1 MLDVCNEYS
10 RKWCFRFN
18 AKKSYIL
25 QFSLNPREKNLIY
38 NWHIGDDKIPSSDNC
53 CHFGIEMNSRFKATE
68 RTTNACRKGRNAF
81 FAINGI
87 MSNSTKPCVLVKLY
101 KSVVLPTVLYGYEMW
116 NNLKSIDFTNLNR
129 FQHFIVKRIQNL
141 RTCTRS
147 DMCQSLL
154 GIHPISSYIDTRKL
168 LFLQKLCSLDDNF
181 LTKRIFMTRLF
192 SYFADNSRKHF
203 GFIPD
208 IIEILYHY
216 ELSDYLVEYLLE
228 GSFRPKQLWKSIVYG
243 AINETHANEWSLRI
257 SSDNDFIRFRNIH
270 RSVELANVWTYSNC
284 SRDIKNSFLLRNL

>member
-1 MLDVCNEYS
+1 M
-10 RKWCFRFN
+10 FF
-18 AKKSYIL
+18 
-25 QFSLNPREKNLIY
+25 
-38 NWHIGDDKIPSSDNC
+38 DNDP
-53 CHFGIEMNSRFKATE
+53 EMNSRFKATE

-81 FAINGI
+81 FVINSI

-101 KSVVLPTVLYGYEMW
+101 KSVVLPTVLYGCEMW
-116 NNLKSIDFTNLNR
+116 DNLKSVDLTNLNR
-129 FQHFIVKRIQNL
+129 FQHFIVKRIQNS

-147 DMCQSLL
+147 DMCQSLV

-181 LTKRIFMTRLF
+181 LMKSMFMTRLF
-192 SYFADNSRKHF
+192 SYFADNSRKQF

-228 GSFRPKQLWKSIVYG
+228 GSFPPKQLWKSIVYG
-243 AINETHANEWSLRI
+243 AVNETHANEWSLRI

-270 RSVELANVWTYSNC
+270 RSVN
-284 SRDIKNSFLLRNL
+284 LLMYGNIQIVQET